1 MVNLIFSQ
9 SAVFHLQQLASQVYR
24 NTGTRY
30 KLSTTAGIVTLLNES
45 VYSSKPDIQSH
56 YDAFVMELNKRQIDA
71 LLDEGVH
78 VRPPLHA
85 SRVNE
90 SHSHFL

>member
-9 SAVFHLQQLASQVYR
+9 SAIFHLQQLASLVYR
-24 NTGTRY
+24 HTGMRY

-45 VYSSKPDIQSH
+45 VYSSRPDIQSH

-71 LLDEGVH
+71 LFNHGVE
-78 VRPPLHA
+78 VRPPLGA
-85 SRVNE
+85 SRPHE
-90 SHSHFL
+90 GQRHFL